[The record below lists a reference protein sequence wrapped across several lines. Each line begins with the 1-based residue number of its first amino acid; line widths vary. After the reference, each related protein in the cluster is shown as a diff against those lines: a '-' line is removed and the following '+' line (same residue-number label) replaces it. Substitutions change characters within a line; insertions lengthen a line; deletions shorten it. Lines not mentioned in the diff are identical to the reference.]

1 MNKDLILRE
10 QLAWERTKMA
20 IQRTTLS
27 FLRTALYFIVAGIS
41 IRHALDFQ
49 RNFLIQ
55 WVLIGIGFL
64 ILLIGALNHHRLSKK
79 LVESKKHIGNY
90 VLEYDEDL

>member
-27 FLRTALYFIVAGIS
+27 FLRTALYFVVAGIS
-41 IRHALDFQ
+41 IRHALDF
-49 RNFLIQ
+49 RSNFLIQ
-55 WVLIGIGFL
+55 WLLIGVGLL
-64 ILLIGALNHHRLSKK
+64 ILLIGAINHNRLSKK

-90 VLEYDEDL
+90 VLEYDDEV